1 MTAGLLERTEEVGW
15 VVQDPYW
22 GDVVSDLSSFHRVD
36 DPESLSADRLWA
48 LVERLP
54 AYDGVLAARLRK
66 EDEDRNPQ
74 STGSSGSR
82 EAPRHYDDL
91 ADNPDALAL
100 FD

>member
-66 EDEDRNPQ
+66 EDEDGSPQ
-74 STGSSGSR
+74 GASGAGGSGGV
-82 EAPRHYDDL
+82 RHYNDIS
-91 ADNPDALAL
+91 DNPDAAAL